1 MTSSRDCD
9 VTSRDQNFKNYFM
22 THGKRLSINQYR
34 ADLSTV
40 FRLDFISCRRGM
52 GISVSIYLF
61 SIIYY
66 YLYST
71 EKKWKSRFLTYHI
84 SGTPWP
90 RNLNFFLWSRVHL
103 KMYQKK
109 FEVSTISGTWLTRG
123 LKMAKMAILLHLYIT
138 IAGKSDFLKF
148 LILLL
153 CCLYCVVVLFSM
165 FLLGPRCSYPVLT
178 LCRTN

>member
-9 VTSRDQNFKNYFM
+9 VMSRDQNFKNYFM
-22 THGKRLSINQYR
+22 THGKRLSIDQYK
-34 ADLSTV
+34 AGLSTV
-40 FRLDFISCRRGM
+40 FRLGFTSERKCM
-52 GISVSIYLF
+52 GKNVSIYLF
-61 SIIYY
+61 SILYY

-71 EKKWKSRFLTYHI
+71 EKKWKSRFLTLHI
-84 SGTPWP
+84 SGTSWP
-90 RNLNFFLWSRVHL
+90 RNLKFFLWSRVHL

-109 FEVSTISGTWLTRG
+109 IEVSTSSGTWLTRG

-165 FLLGPRCSYPVLT
+165 FLLGPRCPYPVLT
-178 LCRTN
+178 LSRTN

>member
-1 MTSSRDCD
+1 MRWKGRINVIKIGVISFIFFFFECIFVMLIWKSRDKL
-9 VTSRDQNFKNYFM
+9 TTNP
-22 THGKRLSINQYR
+22 
-34 ADLSTV
+34 
-40 FRLDFISCRRGM
+40 
-52 GISVSIYLF
+52 LF
-61 SIIYY
+61 GFVIIIIYY
-66 YLYST
+66 NLLLYST

-90 RNLNFFLWSRVHL
+90 RNLKIFLWCLAYL

-165 FLLGPRCSYPVLT
+165 FLLGPRCPYPVLT
-178 LCRTN
+178 LSRTN

>member
-1 MTSSRDCD
+1 MMFVLRFLLFRWDFALLFLPLVLIIQGTNANVFITTTNISLDS
-9 VTSRDQNFKNYFM
+9 
-22 THGKRLSINQYR
+22 GK
-34 ADLSTV
+34 
-40 FRLDFISCRRGM
+40 
-52 GISVSIYLF
+52 
-61 SIIYY
+61 
-66 YLYST
+66 
-71 EKKWKSRFLTYHI
+71 KKWKTRFLIYHI
-84 SGTPWP
+84 SGTAWP
-90 RNLNFFLWSRVHL
+90 RNLKKILWSRVHL

-165 FLLGPRCSYPVLT
+165 FLLGPRCLYPVLT
-178 LCRTN
+178 LSRTN

>member
-9 VTSRDQNFKNYFM
+9 VMSRDQNFKNYFM
-22 THGKRLSINQYR
+22 THGKRLSIDQYK

-40 FRLDFISCRRGM
+40 FRLGFTSERKCM

-61 SIIYY
+61 SILYL
-66 YLYST
+66 LYST

-90 RNLNFFLWSRVHL
+90 RNLKIFLWSRVDL
-103 KMYQKK
+103 KLFQKN
-109 FEVSTISGTWLTRG
+109 FQVSTISGTWLTRG
-123 LKMAKMAILLHLYIT
+123 LKMAKMAILFILYIT

-165 FLLGPRCSYPVLT
+165 FLLGPRCPYPVLT
-178 LCRTN
+178 LSRTN

>member
-1 MTSSRDCD
+1 
-9 VTSRDQNFKNYFM
+9 M
-22 THGKRLSINQYR
+22 THGKRLSIDQYK

-40 FRLDFISCRRGM
+40 FRLGFVSERKCM
-52 GISVSIYLF
+52 GKNVSIYSL
-61 SIIYY
+61 SIYSHL
-66 YLYST
+66 LYST
-71 EKKWKSRFLTYHI
+71 EKMKIAIFDVSYLRNPLTEELK
-84 SGTPWP
+84 
-90 RNLNFFLWSRVHL
+90 NFLWSRVHL

-165 FLLGPRCSYPVLT
+165 FLLGPRCPYPVLT
-178 LCRTN
+178 LSRTN